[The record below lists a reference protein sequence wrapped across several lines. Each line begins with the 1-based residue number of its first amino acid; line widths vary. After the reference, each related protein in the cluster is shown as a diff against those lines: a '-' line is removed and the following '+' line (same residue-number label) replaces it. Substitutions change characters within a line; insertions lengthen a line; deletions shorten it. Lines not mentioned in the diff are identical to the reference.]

1 MVLIGD
7 IEYKVVVISLRDS
20 ERRKTLQERLKKGG
34 IDEYEVIDAQ
44 IPHPSNDEFIE
55 QLAHGKFWRNDARL
69 KNLSKMASRK
79 ACYISHV
86 SNVLYEF
93 GELPLLILED
103 DIVFKSSLVDIP
115 PIPEECDVGF
125 LDGTHIEIKE
135 SGAIV
140 EDYSCGWKLIDT
152 NKFRVWCLG
161 CYIVPNPKKI
171 YETIVNENP
180 RVIDKMFIDLFQ
192 KEGKSYVYL
201 PIVCKQDR
209 ETFESNIK

>member
-103 DIVFKSSLVDIP
+103 DIEI
-115 PIPEECDVGF
+115 ITPEFIEDTK
-125 LDGTHIEIKE
+125 LSTH
-135 SGAIV
+135 GHAIFTRQV
-140 EDYSCGWKLIDT
+140 TLTRQAILTRQAMKC
-152 NKFRVWCLG
+152 
-161 CYIVPNPKKI
+161 
-171 YETIVNENP
+171 
-180 RVIDKMFIDLFQ
+180 
-192 KEGKSYVYL
+192 
-201 PIVCKQDR
+201 
-209 ETFESNIK
+209 